1 MITFAGIVVAL
12 CVWFS
17 GLGLLEV
24 FERIAGRTQRRR
36 STAERHGIALLLGL
50 ALLPTVYAI
59 VGIAK
64 GNAPIDHGTGRWLAL
79 GPGIVGALLYAVGAW
94 QRFRSGAW
102 RADFEC
108 ARSTLSAASRAP
120 LGLPLLTTG
129 LAAIGFFALFA
140 LFYAS
145 SLPVHLFDSLFHFAY
160 KGKVMFWEGFS
171 GSGWMVRSTELV
183 DGSGVGRLMT
193 HPNYPPGV
201 GALHCLVGSWLGRF
215 SEDATRPLMGL
226 YPVACALVIFAWM
239 VRRSVWAA
247 IVATLTWMSLPFLY
261 YSTVWFRFVSWNI
274 VGGEEN
280 YISNLKFDPSA
291 LWASFLASWIGQR
304 SVTTR
309 DANMPDGWMLDG
321 AADLQQGVLFCLGV
335 LLVWRCLARARESFD
350 RADVLAGGVLL
361 AGACYVKNE
370 GLALCAVAV
379 VGFGLT
385 WLFDVVRARRSNAPF
400 TARWREFAGIATAF
414 AIAGL
419 LHAPWLAIRG
429 DIPSVDED
437 YPQAIR
443 IVFGLEAP
451 PGNIPPD
458 QPQSVSD
465 ALARIPIV
473 AAGFGAAFV
482 NVLRWNLVWVTFFV
496 ALGTWLA
503 LRPKQLFLHAL
514 TPIALMAIGTLTAYG
529 IILIVTPWDLA
540 ILFDTAIPDRLI
552 LHVIPIVIVV
562 STALVWRFP
571 HEWFGDGEEAVAE
584 ARAPQNGAST

>member
-1 MITFAGIVVAL
+1 MITYAGIVVAL
-12 CVWFS
+12 CVWLS

-24 FERIAGRTQRRR
+24 FERIAGPSKRHR
-36 STAERHGIALLLGL
+36 STGERHGLALLLGL
-50 ALLPTVYAI
+50 ALLPTLYAI

-64 GNAPIDHGTGRWLAL
+64 GNSPIEHGTGRWLAL
-79 GPGIVGALLYAVGAW
+79 GPAIVGAVLYAVGAW
-94 QRFRSGAW
+94 QRFRGGAW
-102 RADFEC
+102 RLDFEH
-108 ARSTLSAASRAP
+108 ARSTFIVASRTRF
-120 LGLPLLTTG
+120 GIPLLATG
-129 LAAIGFFALFA
+129 LAAITFFALFA

-160 KGKVMFWEGFS
+160 KGKVMFWEGFG
-171 GSGWMVRSTELV
+171 GSGWMVKSPELV

-215 SEDATRPLMGL
+215 SEDATRPLMAL
-226 YPVACALVIFAWM
+226 YPVGCALVMFAWL
-239 VRRSVWAA
+239 VRRSIWAA
-247 IVATLTWMSLPFLY
+247 IVATLTWISLPFLY
-261 YSTVWFRFVSWNI
+261 YSTVWARFVSWSI
-274 VGGEEN
+274 GGGEEN
-280 YISNLKFDPSA
+280 YLSNVKLDPDA
-291 LWASFLASWIGQR
+291 LWTAFLASWIGQR
-304 SVTTR
+304 SERTR
-309 DANMPDGWMLDG
+309 FANMPDGWMLDG

-385 WLFDVVRARRSNAPF
+385 WIFDVVRARLSNAPF
-400 TARWREFAGIATAF
+400 TERWREFAGIATAF

-451 PGNIPPD
+451 PGNISDD

-465 ALARIPIV
+465 ALARVPIV
-473 AAGFGAAFV
+473 ATGFGVAFV

-496 ALGTWLA
+496 ALGTWLV

-529 IILIVTPWDLA
+529 IILLITPWDLA
-540 ILFDTAIPDRLI
+540 VLFDTAIPDRLI
-552 LHVIPIVIVV
+552 LHVVPIVIMVT
-562 STALVWRFP
+562 TALVWRFP
-571 HEWFGDGEEAVAE
+571 HEWFGD
-584 ARAPQNGAST
+584 ARRASEPTEAPQSDPAP

>member
-17 GLGLLEV
+17 GLGLLEA
-24 FERIAGRTQRRR
+24 FERIAGRTQRTR
-36 STAERHGIALLLGL
+36 SIAERHGIGLLLGL
-50 ALLPTVYAI
+50 ALLPTIYAI

-64 GNAPIDHGTGRWLAL
+64 GNSPIAHGTGRWLAL
-79 GPGIVGALLYAVGAW
+79 GPAIVGAALYAFGAW
-94 QRFRSGAW
+94 QRFKAGAW
-102 RADFEC
+102 RVEIEH
-108 ARSTLSAASRAP
+108 ARGALQAASRLP
-120 LGLPLLTTG
+120 LGVPLLASG
-129 LAAIGFFALFA
+129 LAAIVFFALFA

-160 KGKVMFWEGFS
+160 KGKVMFWEGFG
-171 GSGWMVRSTELV
+171 GSGWMVRSPELV

-215 SEDATRPLMGL
+215 SGDATRPLMAL

-239 VRRSVWAA
+239 VRRSIWAA
-247 IVATLTWMSLPFLY
+247 IVATLTWISLPFLY
-261 YSTVWFRFVSWNI
+261 YSTVWARFVTWSI
-274 VGGEEN
+274 TGGEEN
-280 YISNLKFDPSA
+280 YISNLKLDPSA
-291 LWASFLASWIGQR
+291 LWTSFLASWIGQR
-304 SVTTR
+304 SKVTR
-309 DANMPDGWMLDG
+309 QANMPDGWMLDG

-350 RADVLAGGVLL
+350 RADILAGGVLL

-385 WLFDVVRARRSNAPF
+385 WIFDVLRARRSN
-400 TARWREFAGIATAF
+400 TAFQERWREFAGIATAF

-451 PGNIPPD
+451 PGNISED
-458 QPQSVSD
+458 QPQNVAE
-465 ALARIPIV
+465 ALARVPIV
-473 AAGFGAAFV
+473 ATGFAVAFV
-482 NVLRWNLVWVTFFV
+482 NVLRWNLVWVTFFA
-496 ALGTWLA
+496 ALATWLVA
-503 LRPKQLFLHAL
+503 RPKQLFLHTL

-540 ILFDTAIPDRLI
+540 ILFDTAIPDRLL

-562 STALVWRFP
+562 TTALVWRFP
-571 HEWFGDGEEAVAE
+571 HEWFGDGEGTRAGAE
-584 ARAPQNGAST
+584 EPRSDASA